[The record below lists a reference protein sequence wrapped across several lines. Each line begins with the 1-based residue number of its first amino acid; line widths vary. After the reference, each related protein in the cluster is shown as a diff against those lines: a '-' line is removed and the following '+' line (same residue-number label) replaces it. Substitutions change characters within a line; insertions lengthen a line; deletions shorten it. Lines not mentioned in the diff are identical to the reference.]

1 MLNNCLFGLVKL
13 TKTADPDNYKYSNYC
28 IWFDFRSDF
37 LFTNASMGKNVIIF
51 KINMSSSVHLDDK
64 NKDILILAEW
74 PTQGLDDMALT
85 AEAVY
90 PINFTQ
96 PSKRFVFSLNYN
108 GSKSLYVNATKI

>member
-51 KINMSSSVHLDDK
+51 KIDMSSSVHLDGK